1 MAASSLA
8 PPSSWRPRP
17 RPRTALIHL
26 LVTALLGGL
35 LTAVTVLVG
44 ATPAQAVAVDRAV
57 LAWNMQ
63 GSGDGPSDPAQKWAD
78 LQRMM
83 HDPAGGLPD
92 IALLQ
97 EAGPMDVPA
106 NARHV
111 GSIQP
116 RILDGGAETINR
128 VEHYTWKVAS
138 TKTYHIY
145 RIDWDTKG
153 HRVNPAIVTRQP
165 AAETILVGRVNTG
178 TRPLLGVRFGNDV
191 YFTLHA
197 ASPGGNDA
205 MALVRR
211 AQDWAWNNNPAYSL
225 MVAGDF
231 NRLPDKLTNLN
242 GMQIQ
247 NTGLPTHISNNEY
260 DYALSGTSGQ
270 TDTTRAARIDKPG
283 RYADHSP
290 VLISRCAG
298 GFTAATGGQA
308 AAPGCREAVVSMGDS
323 YISGEAGR
331 WQGNGFNGQYSYKA
345 KQGSAYGT
353 DRAAYD
359 CTGSGT
365 DEKCEHDPKRVYG
378 ETGEGKEQCH
388 RSDVAPIKSLGEVFG
403 IPEERRIN
411 IACSGATT
419 DDVISKTFKG
429 EKPQVEQLAKLSKL
443 YHLKYV
449 VLSIGGNDLGF
460 SKIAQDCV
468 IGYEFN
474 SPCSTKGRDD
484 VAGKLE
490 GVRNK
495 VAEAVEAVQKTLRD
509 AGQNDTKIILQGY
522 PNPIPAAQNIRYEN
536 KMWMRE
542 MAGGCPLHDKDV
554 DWLHYEVV
562 PGLNQSVASVARAAN
577 VIYLDSQSAFA
588 GHELCSKGA
597 SQAQEDST
605 PDNPPHESA
614 AEWVRWIPSLLDW
627 APWTQGEKQEAVHPN
642 AFGQQALGSCLRKT
656 MEATPD
662 RSTGYFTC
670 AGMPNTRPGD
680 VRLLDKKQP
689 VSLPDGA
696 HQQLALRNASSGDLV
711 DADWGGKDAYVRGE
725 RAQGSDQQV
734 WEVASHTPGG
744 VTNDASGAR
753 QEVLADITVKR
764 GDTYLANSADDK
776 WAQLADG
783 GRNGLTRWA
792 VSPPGENGA
801 VRYFFLRE
809 RDGQRQVAGCL
820 TQNPLVM
827 TAKDLKSWLTVE
839 RCDNSTRQQWWF
851 EEPGQEP
858 PSGAAASNEWRTDID
873 HQLVNQSRGECVSG
887 SASGAVSLAD
897 CEGAAAQHQQWDPTA
912 VAESKPSTANA
923 EAADADADTSTGVR
937 AATSVGQRSTPTAT
951 GAFYLVNT
959 ASQKCLRYEA
969 AERRVAEAACAH
981 AADQQWEW
989 QGRTLRSVS
998 TGTCLVPGSQ
1008 NALGLTDCVTVPDA
1022 FQGGT
1027 APQHGD
1033 RVTVRSATGLAMAL
1047 PGGDTSAGAKI
1058 VGTAPDPAQAA
1069 QGWRPY
1075 ADAEPN
1081 GIWRLAPQLIDTRH
1095 LSYNVID
1102 KTAAL
1107 MDAVESNKGEQWRW
1121 EPVGG
1126 GWYRIVNNL
1135 DNTVLTA
1142 TNPGQPLALAP
1153 RSNDLGQWWRVDTAT
1168 GR

>member
-8 PPSSWRPRP
+8 PPSSWRSGIRP
-17 RPRTALIHL
+17 CTALVHL
-26 LVTALLGGL
+26 LVTALLAGL
-35 LTAVTVLVG
+35 LSALTVLAG
-44 ATPAQAVAVDRAV
+44 ATPAQAVTVDRAV
-57 LAWNMQ
+57 LSWNMQ
-63 GSGDGPSDPAQKWAD
+63 GAGEGGNDPARKWETLRTFLLKPD
-78 LQRMM
+78 N
-83 HDPAGGLPD
+83 GLPD
-92 IALLQ
+92 VVLLQ
-97 EAGPMDVPA
+97 EGGPMDVPA
-106 NARHV
+106 AQHV
-111 GSIQP
+111 GTIP
-116 RILDGGAETINR
+116 PDIVNGANEPINR
-128 VEHYTWKVAS
+128 VEHYTWKIS
-138 TKTYHIY
+138 TGNPFHIY
-145 RIDWDTKG
+145 RAEWDVNG
-153 HRVNPAIVTRQP
+153 HRVNPTIVTREP
-165 AAETILVGRVNTG
+165 ADGLILVGRIAAD

-211 AQDWAWNNNPAYSL
+211 AQNWAWGHNPAYSV

-231 NRLPDKLTNLN
+231 NREPKDLGNLN
-242 GMQIQ
+242 GMEQH
-247 NTGLPTHISNNEY
+247 NTGLPTHTSGKEL
-260 DYALSGTSGQ
+260 DYALAGTSGQ
-270 TDTTRAARIDKPG
+270 EDDTNAIRFDEPG
-283 RYADHSP
+283 RFSDHSP
-290 VLISRCAG
+290 VLLTQGSCAAL
-298 GFTAATGGQA
+298 AATGAHGVQT
-308 AAPGCREAVVSMGDS
+308 AAPRCREAVVSMGDS

-353 DRAAYD
+353 DRAAYN

-388 RSDVAPIKSLGEVFG
+388 RSDVAPIKSLGEGLG

-443 YHLKYV
+443 YRLKYV

-495 VAEAVEAVQKTLRD
+495 VATAVEAVQKTLRD

-522 PNPIPAAQNIRYEN
+522 PNPVPAAQNIRYEN

-656 MEATPD
+656 MQATPD

-696 HQQLALRNASSGDLV
+696 RQRLALRNASSGDLA

-725 RAQGSDQQV
+725 SAQGSDQQA
-734 WEVASHTPGG
+734 WEVASHKPGG

-764 GDTYLANSADDK
+764 GATYLANSADDK

-801 VRYFFLRE
+801 VQYFFLRE
-809 RDGQRQVAGCL
+809 RGGQREVAGCL

-839 RCDNSTRQQWWF
+839 RCDNSARQQWWF
-851 EEPGQEP
+851 EEPGQAP
-858 PSGAAASNEWRTDID
+858 PSGVAASNEWSADAD

-887 SASGAVSLAD
+887 SASGAVSLAE
-897 CEGAAAQHQQWDPTA
+897 CEGASAEHQQWDSTA
-912 VAESKPSTANA
+912 VAESKPSTVNA
-923 EAADADADTSTGVR
+923 EAADADTSTGVR
-937 AATSVGQRSTPTAT
+937 VATSVGQRSTPTAS
-951 GAFYLVNT
+951 GAFYLVNA

-969 AERRVAEAACAH
+969 AERRVAEAVCAS

-1027 APQHGD
+1027 APRHGN

-1058 VGTAPDPAQAA
+1058 VGTAPDPAKADQA
-1069 QGWRPY
+1069 WRPY
-1075 ADAEPN
+1075 ADTGPD

-1102 KTAAL
+1102 RVAAL
-1107 MDAVESNKGEQWRW
+1107 MDAVQNNKGEQWRW
-1121 EPVGG
+1121 EPIGG

-1153 RSNDLGQWWRVDTAT
+1153 RSNDLGQWWRVDTAP